1 MDPIRVLIVDDHT
14 LFAEALAA
22 RLSREP
28 DFVILPVAPDVRRA
42 LALVTTERPHVIAL
56 DLMLGAESGLD
67 VLDHVRDKYPDIR
80 VVVLTAVSDIDS
92 MVQTIRHGA
101 VGWLPKTQSAD
112 LVARVIRSVA
122 RSGGW
127 IPPELLGEVL
137 RRLVASD
144 PPDSASQL
152 LAVLTPRER
161 EVLQCMVDGFN
172 RVEIAG
178 RLALS
183 ANTVR
188 THTQNL
194 LAKLDLHSALEAIT
208 LAMRAGMRPQT
219 GSRATDLP
227 AAADLHT

>member
-1 MDPIRVLIVDDHT
+1 MDPIRVLIVDDHI

-28 DFVILPVAPDVRRA
+28 DLVILPIAPDVRRA
-42 LALVTTERPHVIAL
+42 FALVTTERPDVIAL
-56 DLMLGAESGLD
+56 DLMLGAESGLE
-67 VLDHVRDKYPDIR
+67 VLDHVRDKHPGIR
-80 VVVLTAVSDIDS
+80 VVALTAVSDIDS
-92 MVQTIRHGA
+92 MVQTIRRGA
-101 VGWLPKTQSAD
+101 VGWLPKTESAD
-112 LVARVIRSVA
+112 LVARVIRRAA
-122 RSGGW
+122 RGGGW
-127 IPPELLGEVL
+127 VPPEALGEVL

-144 PPDSASQL
+144 PPDTASQM
-152 LAVLTPRER
+152 LAALTPRER

-178 RLALS
+178 RLSLS

-219 GSRATDLP
+219 GPRS
-227 AAADLHT
+227 ADHHR